1 MTDIIRYQ
9 HLRYLSCIF
18 EKMAW
23 QRKKKDRERREGGKE
38 RENSEYNGGEHILK
52 PMLVLPQQPNKAG
65 PQRKKV

>member
-1 MTDIIRYQ
+1 
-9 HLRYLSCIF
+9 
-18 EKMAW
+18 MAW